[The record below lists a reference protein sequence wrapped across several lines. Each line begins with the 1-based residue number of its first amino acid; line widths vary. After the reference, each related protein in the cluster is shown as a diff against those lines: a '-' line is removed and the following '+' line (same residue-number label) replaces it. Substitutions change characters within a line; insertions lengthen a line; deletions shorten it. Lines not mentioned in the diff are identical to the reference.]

1 MYGDVDVLVVG
12 GGPAGLAVAERTARA
27 GRTLVVHQD
36 AEIGRPVRTSG
47 GSWKAHLVALGIP
60 ARFYREIDSLTI
72 AAPGRR
78 IEVSFGEDRPVVLDV
93 TPTYQYLANLAEVA
107 GARIECAA
115 KFLRVVDE
123 GGSLWCTV
131 RQEDVE
137 HQFSARYVVDASG
150 HHRAVLRQIGRG
162 HRPKRF
168 GLGVEAEFENAG
180 TETSRA
186 VLFVGTEFCPAGYGW
201 IFPTPT
207 GSVRVGIGIIR
218 PDTNLSAS
226 DLLNAFLSSPYA
238 DGLGLRVGALIE
250 KYFGVIPSDGA
261 APAFLHG
268 RIISVGDAAGQAL
281 ALVGEGIRYSVEAG
295 REAGEAIA
303 AALRDPT
310 RAEESLRSYQS
321 WWDDKYRARFTLAQ
335 RANEKMGRFS
345 DRRWQ
350 QATGLLKGLSGD
362 EMAVLL
368 RMEFG
373 RWLALKLVMRGGYRA
388 GRFFLPARYGDSG

>member
-1 MYGDVDVLVVG
+1 MDGNLDVLIVG

-27 GRTLVVHQD
+27 GRTFVVHQD

-47 GSWKAHLVALGIP
+47 GSWKAHLMALGIP
-60 ARFYREIDSLTI
+60 ARFYQEIDRLTI
-72 AAPGRR
+72 AAPDRR
-78 IEVSFGEDRPVVLDV
+78 LEVSFGADRPVVLDV
-93 TPTYQYLANLAEVA
+93 TSTYQYLANLAEVA
-107 GARIECAA
+107 GASVECAA
-115 KFLRVVDE
+115 TFLRIVDE
-123 GGSLWCTV
+123 GGSLRCTV
-131 RQEDVE
+131 RQQGVE

-150 HHRAVLRQIGRG
+150 HHRAVLRQTGRG
-162 HRPKRF
+162 YRPGRF
-168 GLGVEAEFENAG
+168 GVGVEAEFENAS
-180 TETSRA
+180 TEPARA

-201 IFPTPT
+201 IFPTRT

-218 PDTNLSAS
+218 PDTDLSAG

-250 KYFGVIPSDGA
+250 KHFGVIPSDGT
-261 APAFLHG
+261 APSFLHG

-281 ALVGEGIRYSVEAG
+281 PLIGEGIRYSVEAG

-303 AALRDPT
+303 AALGDPS
-310 RAEESLRSYQS
+310 RAEACLRSYQS

-345 DRRWQ
+345 DRRWH
-350 QATGLLKGLSGD
+350 QATGPLKGLSGD
-362 EMAVLL
+362 EMAALL

-373 RWLALKLVMRGGYRA
+373 PSLAFKLAMRGGYRA
-388 GRFFLPARYGDSG
+388 ARFLFRRFWR

>member
-1 MYGDVDVLVVG
+1 MDGDVDVLVVG
-12 GGPAGLAVAERTARA
+12 GGPAGLAVAERTVRA

-36 AEIGRPVRTSG
+36 TEIGRPVRTSG
-47 GSWKAHLVALGIP
+47 GSWKKHLLALGIP
-60 ARFYREIDSLTI
+60 ARFYREIDRLTI

-78 IEVSFGEDRPVVLDV
+78 VEVSFGEDRPVVLDV
-93 TPTYQYLANLAEVA
+93 TPTYKYLANLAEVA

-115 KFLRVVDE
+115 KFLRIVDE
-123 GGSLWCTV
+123 GGSLRCTV
-131 RQEDVE
+131 RQEGVE
-137 HQFSARYVVDASG
+137 HQFWARYVVDASG

-162 HRPKRF
+162 HRPERF

-207 GSVRVGIGIIR
+207 GLVRVGIGIIR

-226 DLLNAFLSSPYA
+226 DLLNTFLSSPYA
-238 DGLGLRVGALIE
+238 DGLGLRVGALTE

-388 GRFFLPARYGDSG
+388 GRFFLTRSLR

>member
-1 MYGDVDVLVVG
+1 MDGNLDVLVVG
-12 GGPAGLAVAERTARA
+12 GGPAGLAVAERTVRA

-36 AEIGRPVRTSG
+36 PEIGRPVRTSG
-47 GSWKAHLVALGIP
+47 GSWKTHLVALGIP
-60 ARFYREIDSLTI
+60 ARFYREIDRLTI

-78 IEVSFGEDRPVVLDV
+78 VEVSFGEDRPVVLDV

-107 GARIECAA
+107 GASIECAA
-115 KFLRVVDE
+115 KFLRIVDE
-123 GGSLWCTV
+123 GGSLRCTV
-131 RQEDVE
+131 RQEGVE

-150 HHRAVLRQIGRG
+150 HHRAVLTQIGRG

-218 PDTNLSAS
+218 PDTKLSAG

-250 KYFGVIPSDGA
+250 KNFGVIPSDGA
-261 APAFLHG
+261 APGFLHG

-281 ALVGEGIRYSVEAG
+281 ALLGEGIRYSVEAG

-303 AALRDPT
+303 AALRLPSS
-310 RAEESLRSYQS
+310 AEASLRSYQS
-321 WWDDKYRARFTLAQ
+321 WWDDKYRARFNLAQ

-345 DRRWQ
+345 DRRWHQ
-350 QATGLLKGLSGD
+350 VTGLLKGLSGD
-362 EMAVLL
+362 EMAMLL

-388 GRFFLPARYGDSG
+388 ARFLFHRS